1 MTPRKR
7 RLMIG
12 FAALLLTVWFIV
24 TLVSLVNVQTNLDVQ
39 TGEASA
45 EVGLG
50 NLQCQKTFS
59 QTFPFFKMT
68 CEEVNAEP

>member
-1 MTPRKR
+1 MTPHKR

-12 FAALLLTVWFIV
+12 FAALFLTVWLIAS
-24 TLVSLVNVQTNLDVQ
+24 LVSLISVQTDLNVQ
-39 TGEASA
+39 TGEAST

-68 CEEVNAEP
+68 CEEVDVE